1 MSATG
6 LGKHEL
12 KSIPRKWTWED
23 EEVMYWMLSGAGA
36 GAGMET
42 LCDALGTLTITW

>member
-1 MSATG
+1 MSATA

-12 KSIPRKWTWED
+12 NKIPSKWTWED

-36 GAGMET
+36 GEGMET
-42 LCDALGTLTITW
+42 LCNVLGTPNSTW